1 MAFFSG
7 TDERDDRSSICY
19 SGVVGKLDTD
29 TPQIIFRF
37 NAQEKKVP
45 VQISDIF
52 EEPAVTVPQEWLDKV
67 SVSAPV
73 YSGGYA
79 SNWKNG
85 KYNPRSPNFGIG
97 DDDAFDWQGF
107 MGMDDEPGPG
117 AARFPANRNQT
128 PLNRKERRQLAK
140 VNNFARLPNFTNLPS
155 FSNPALKILKSF
167 EFDTD
172 YEPGP
177 DLDEEILKA
186 CPEFFNHV
194 VLNTENFETLCTV
207 AIYALIGG
215 LSEDFYIGN
224 PIGNASKVV
233 KAYQDSAGSNK
244 EYNFTSVYKEFVMRP
259 YFNRRLKGVL
269 VSENELNDAVKATVE
284 DAWNLFL
291 LIQLT

>member
-1 MAFFSG
+1 MNAFFSG

-37 NAQEKKVP
+37 NAQEKKIP

-52 EEPAVTVPQEWLDKV
+52 GDPEVSIPQEWLDKV
-67 SVSAPV
+67 SVSAQS
-73 YSGGYA
+73 YSG
-79 SNWKNG
+79 SNWYKG
-85 KYNPRSPNFGIG
+85 KYNPRSPNFGLED
-97 DDDAFDWQGF
+97 DDDAFDWRGY
-107 MGMDDEPGPG
+107 MGADEEPG
-117 AARFPANRNQT
+117 ASRFPANRSQSA
-128 PLNRKERRQLAK
+128 LNRKERRQLAK
-140 VNNFARLPNFTNLPS
+140 VNNFARLPSFTGLPT
-155 FSNPALKILKSF
+155 FTNPALKVLKTF

-172 YEPGP
+172 YEPGN

-194 VLNTENFETLCTV
+194 VLNTSAFPTLCTV
-207 AIYALIGG
+207 AVYALIGG

-233 KAYQDSAGSNK
+233 KAYADSAGSNK

-269 VSENELNDAVKATVE
+269 VSEKELNEAVTATVE
-284 DAWNLFL
+284 DAWGVFL